1 MCDFYED
8 EEFATTVDRNDL
20 FDELSQRISDN
31 WNTDSIS
38 WDDYKKKIYE
48 AIDKTIVSYTKN
60 DKLIIEDWDMWDQ
73 DLYNNA
79 VEIFGFYDD

>member
-38 WDDYKKKIYE
+38 WDDCE
-48 AIDKTIVSYTKN
+48 LPTN
-60 DKLIIEDWDMWDQ
+60 
-73 DLYNNA
+73 
-79 VEIFGFYDD
+79 